1 MGLLLKA
8 LSLFAAPR
16 FGNNDSHLTTPEK
29 EQPLSDQRTTQHTR
43 GKVKHPTLGLN
54 LPVACLMAATAL
66 MPVAAEA
73 QSASRAVALRVAYPP
88 GGPAD
93 VAARKIQAPLQ
104 ASLGQVVIVE
114 NVPGASGSI
123 GATSVQ
129 NAPPDGQTLLVT
141 TGNDLILA
149 PLAISQVKYKP
160 ESYRLLSVI
169 FPADFALVT
178 NADHSFKGLDDLVD
192 QARKRQGKEFSV
204 GSWGYGSAPYLVA
217 ADFGIG
223 TGARLLD
230 VPYKGAAPV
239 IQALLTREID
249 MAFVPLAAS
258 VLDLIRTG
266 KIKAIGVANTK
277 RSSNLPDV
285 PTLNEGKYLRNFVYS
300 AWAGVFVQASVP
312 EPVAAR
318 LNKELAEI
326 VKREDFSRFLLDSA
340 ALPVESMSLAQA
352 ATFYQGE
359 LDKFR
364 RIAKAIK
371 LEPQ

>member
-1 MGLLLKA
+1 MKA
-8 LSLFAAPR
+8 SISQTRRRLAWTIAAI
-16 FGNNDSHLTTPEK
+16 G
-29 EQPLSDQRTTQHTR
+29 
-43 GKVKHPTLGLN
+43 
-54 LPVACLMAATAL
+54 L
-66 MPVAAEA
+66 MPLAAGA
-73 QSASRAVALRVAYPP
+73 QSTSRIVALRVAYPP

-104 ASLGQVVIVE
+104 AALGQVVIVE
-114 NVPGASGSI
+114 NAPGASGSI
-123 GATSVQ
+123 GATNVQ
-129 NAPPDGQTLLVT
+129 SAPPDGQTLLVT

-160 ESYRLLSVI
+160 EAYRLLSVI
-169 FPADFALVT
+169 FPADFVLVT
-178 NADHSFKGLDDLVD
+178 SADHAYKGLDDLVD
-192 QARKRQGKEFSV
+192 QARMRQGKELSV

-217 ADFGIG
+217 ADFGIA
-223 TGARLLD
+223 TGIRLLD

-239 IQALLTREID
+239 IQALLSREID

-258 VLDLIRTG
+258 VLELIRTG

-277 RSSNLPDV
+277 RSPNLPDV

-300 AWAGVFVQASVP
+300 AWAGVFVSMSVP
-312 EPVAAR
+312 EPVAVK
-318 LNKELAEI
+318 LNKELADI
-326 VKREDFSRFLLDSA
+326 VKREDFSRFLADSA
-340 ALPVESMSLAQA
+340 ALPVEPLSLAQA

-364 RIAKAIK
+364 RIAKAVK